1 VSLSNNMIIN
11 AIEQPEPG
19 RPELGRP
26 GFVTN
31 SCAPARTGYR
41 EEG

>member
-1 VSLSNNMIIN
+1 MSLSNNMIIS
-11 AIEQPEPG
+11 AIGQPELG
-19 RPELGRP
+19 RPEPGRP

-31 SCAPARTGYR
+31 SCAPSRTGYR